1 MHAQES
7 RVNQRRCDWVRLVI
21 MHVRWEKFT
30 RSTLIWSLNLFF
42 FLHIINILLH
52 HSTSAM
58 RATLELVKIW
68 TEALVPVCN
77 HSQSHA
83 SQELKWL
90 MQHAKQVAHIQEQQ
104 LKATN
109 ASNIVAGQRGRGTLS
124 PYEIELLQSYV
135 DQRVKTRKPLQYIL
149 GTQPFMDL
157 EILTRPPTLI
167 PRCQRRL
174 LRI

>member
-1 MHAQES
+1 
-7 RVNQRRCDWVRLVI
+7 
-21 MHVRWEKFT
+21 
-30 RSTLIWSLNLFF
+30 
-42 FLHIINILLH
+42 
-52 HSTSAM
+52 M
-58 RATLELVKIW
+58 RATLELVKTW

-90 MQHAKQVAHIQEQQ
+90 MQHAKQVAHIQEQK

-167 PRCQRRL
+167 PRYQRRL
-174 LRI
+174 RRI